1 MQLHFGGA
9 NCILYILIITNH
21 AIWLELSAH
30 NESNNCIILL
40 HFVVM
45 QFQITLM
52 HINVGYKPCLVK
64 NLICTY
70 MYVRFW
76 RHQFILTFKNY
87 SFCSFCDW
95 NRVGNWK
102 VIFLSNN
109 GPSKCYSHHF
119 QLDHVY
125 FQRIKHF
132 NLYN

>member
-9 NCILYILIITNH
+9 NCIWYILIITNH
-21 AIWLELSAH
+21 EIWLELSAH
-30 NESNNCIILL
+30 NESNTL
-40 HFVVM
+40 HYLATFCSM
-45 QFQITLM
+45 QFQIPLM

-70 MYVRFW
+70 MYVRFQ
-76 RHQFILTFKNY
+76 RHQCILTYKNY
-87 SFCSFCDW
+87 SFCSFCAW
-95 NRVGNWK
+95 NGVGNLK
-102 VIFLSNN
+102 VIFLNNN

-132 NLYN
+132 NL